1 MTPGETFP
9 GATVAQIC
17 TSGYSS
23 SVRHVE
29 HQQYV
34 DVYAAYAVPYPE
46 PSGTYELDHLIP
58 LDGQRR
64 MSRSAARQA
73 LSLRAA
79 PPRAAELVDRGDLLW
94 IEAQY
99 LQPDPDHP
107 RKSFD
112 EQSLA
117 ELADSLSDVGVLTP
131 LRVRPADPASGLH
144 TITDGERRWRAGQ
157 VAGIVV
163 YPCLVEAADPAHAF
177 VEGYL
182 ANLHRDALS
191 PVDAAV
197 GLQHIRETFGLAG
210 DDEVAGRL
218 KKSVGWVR
226 QMNAVLG
233 LDRDTR
239 AALQERREPVAIAV
253 GLRPQKPA
261 ERRATLDAIATLPSR
276 DEKVRFIGRVND
288 HRRAG
293 HPIDEAISLAQTTK
307 PAGTRNGAGN
317 GLAPRTSEGER
328 TGRPRRFTPLFS
340 WREIADGIR
349 VLDVDTAGLAT
360 TRLAARRTADGDEWI
375 ASVKADLVAFRDQ
388 CAAEPDGAQSWAR
401 IIEELGRVLVSE

>member
-1 MTPGETFP
+1 
-9 GATVAQIC
+9 
-17 TSGYSS
+17 
-23 SVRHVE
+23 
-29 HQQYV
+29 
-34 DVYAAYAVPYPE
+34 
-46 PSGTYELDHLIP
+46 
-58 LDGQRR
+58 

-99 LQPDPDHP
+99 LQPDPDQP

-112 EQSLA
+112 EESLA

-131 LRVRPADPASGLH
+131 LRVRPADPATGLH

-177 VEGYL
+177 LEAYL

-210 DDEVAGRL
+210 DDEVAARL

-233 LDRDTR
+233 LDRATR
-239 AALQERREPVAIAV
+239 NALQERGEPVAIAV
-253 GLRPQKPA
+253 GLRPQRPA
-261 ERRATLDAIATLPSR
+261 ERKATLEAIATLPSR

-293 HPIDEAISLAQTTK
+293 RPIDEAITLAQTPK
-307 PAGTRNGAGN
+307 PERPPSNGKRPAG
-317 GLAPRTSEGER
+317 GER
-328 TGRPRRFTPLFS
+328 SGRPRRFTPLFS
-340 WREIADGIR
+340 WRAIADGIT
-349 VLDVDTAGLAT
+349 VLDVDTPGLAM
-360 TRLAARRTADGDEWI
+360 TRLAARRTVDGDEWI
-375 ASVKADLVAFRDQ
+375 AAMKADAVAFRDQ
-388 CAAEPDGAQSWAR
+388 CAAEPDGAESWAR
-401 IIEELGRVLVSE
+401 FLAEFGPVLTSD